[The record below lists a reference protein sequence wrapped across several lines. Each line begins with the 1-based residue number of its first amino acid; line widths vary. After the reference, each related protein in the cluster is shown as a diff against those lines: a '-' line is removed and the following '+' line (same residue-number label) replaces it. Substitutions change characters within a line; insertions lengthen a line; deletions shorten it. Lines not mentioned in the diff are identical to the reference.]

1 MVMTHKEVE
10 SEVRRLCKEN
20 GIDFIFMTDEIA
32 SWSLDGNN
40 DNGLVKTLDV
50 IPDIEKAAKMING

>member
-1 MVMTHKEVE
+1 MTHKEVE